1 MIDRK
6 HDAVFVHVPKTG
18 GQSVEK
24 VFIERNGLTW
34 DERAPMLL
42 RKNDDPAVGPE
53 RLAHITAEE
62 YVSLG
67 HVTPEEWERMFTF
80 AFVRNPW
87 SRIVSAY
94 LYRDLE
100 HDMSFAE
107 FIERFLDYDD
117 RFLNDTRHAMPQA
130 EFLYDAKDNLLVDYV
145 GRFEQLA
152 KDFGE
157 ATERMGLGRLDL
169 PHKNKSDNLSLFL
182 RGPRS
187 FAKRTFKSTFKSRK
201 EDRRG
206 HYSEYFTPELRDR
219 VGEFYERDVRL
230 FGYEFEDRK
239 AT

>member
-6 HDAVFVHVPKTG
+6 HDLIFVHVPKTG

-34 DERAPMLL
+34 DERAPLLL
-42 RKNDDPAVGPE
+42 RRNDDPAIGPE

-62 YVSLG
+62 YVTLG
-67 HVTPEEWERMFTF
+67 HVSPDEFARMFKF
-80 AFVRNPW
+80 GFVRNPW

-100 HDMSFAE
+100 HDMSFAW
-107 FIERFLDYDD
+107 FVD
-117 RFLNDTRHAMPQA
+117 RFLAYDGLFANDARHAMPQA
-130 EFLYDAKDNLLVDYV
+130 EFLYDANDQLLVDFV
-145 GRFEQLA
+145 GRFESLA
-152 KDFGE
+152 ADFAE
-157 ATERMGLGRLDL
+157 ATERMGLGRLEL

-187 FAKRTFKSTFKSRK
+187 FAKRMFKSTFKSRK
-201 EDRRG
+201 EKRGG
-206 HYSEYFTPELRDR
+206 HYSEYFTSELRDR

-230 FGYEFEDRK
+230 FGYTFEGRN
-239 AT
+239 

>member
-6 HDAVFVHVPKTG
+6 HDVIFVHVPKTG

-34 DERAPMLL
+34 DERAPLLL
-42 RKNDDPAVGPE
+42 RRNDDRSFGPE
-53 RLAHITAEE
+53 RLAHFTAEE

-67 HVTPEEWERMFTF
+67 HVSQHEFERMFKF

-100 HDMSFAE
+100 HDKSFAQFVE
-107 FIERFLDYDD
+107 AFLAYDD

-130 EFLYDAKDNLLVDYV
+130 EFLYDVEDRLLVDFV
-145 GRFEQLA
+145 GRFETLA
-152 KDFGE
+152 TDFAT
-157 ATERMGLGRLDL
+157 ATERMGLGRLEL

-187 FAKRTFKSTFKSRK
+187 FATRMLKSTFRSRK

-206 HYSEYFTPELRDR
+206 HYSQYFTPALREK

-230 FGYEFEDRK
+230 FGYTFEDR
-239 AT
+239 T